1 MPDSVDL
8 VDSPPDSV
16 ETPIVV
22 TSEPDT
28 DWFEPVQRRIN
39 PVNVL
44 LLLSLFYGALGRISA
59 ARHLTPHIDEPAS
72 VLAAKMVAEKGLPIF
87 PSGVPYFQGA
97 VLSYLLAPFTWFGY
111 GGIEHLQSQRVVM
124 IGIGVLVIFF
134 TWKLA
139 VQVSDSP
146 WIGAI
151 AAMLV
156 ASDPISV
163 KWSGLVRM
171 YAPLELFAVLLLWMM
186 AKIVMDGP
194 TKRRLALAA
203 LFFWLGV
210 FTHIATALLWPAI
223 VLCALAVYGRK
234 LWHERRDVGFTLGA
248 MAAAPVLLTAL
259 NTLLKRGGATPSAG
273 GELPGVSFVGDHL
286 LTFDA
291 LTRPAFGA
299 WEELFMHSA
308 LAGTMPYIMV
318 LLSALLIG
326 ILYFGRGAEASMRRL
341 RAGAGLLLLAYW
353 LPVIVVGIFTQEPQ
367 ERYVIHVMP
376 TGFVLIALAIQQM
389 TWKIRE
395 IRSSPTA
402 PGWQRRVLI
411 GVTLFLITILV
422 INQISSAF
430 GLQRNRVL
438 DPDYVAAAQF
448 VHDRMDPG
456 DPVYASMTP
465 APYLVFGSDEGL
477 NFISGSPYSS
487 RTNRY
492 VRVNG
497 NGESVDYWIGVPSVY
512 LMNELCTMI
521 IENPNAWIITDAVR
535 LLNNSLLGGQWA
547 QMIVGMTYIRHSE
560 ESGIMILRPIPAPGR
575 DSNAV
580 RICNQ
585 AAKLAAQGIDESTW
599 YRPPLIFNP

>member
-1 MPDSVDL
+1 
-8 VDSPPDSV
+8 
-16 ETPIVV
+16 
-22 TSEPDT
+22 
-28 DWFEPVQRRIN
+28 
-39 PVNVL
+39 VL
-44 LLLSLFYGALGRISA
+44 LLLSLFYGALGRISS

-87 PSGVPYFQGA
+87 PSGVPYLQGA

-111 GGIEHLQSQRVVM
+111 GGIEHLQSQRLVM
-124 IGIGVLVIFF
+124 VAIGVLVIFF

-139 VQVSDSP
+139 VQVSGSA

-151 AAMLV
+151 AAILV

-186 AKIVMDGP
+186 AKILMDGP
-194 TKRRLALAA
+194 TRRRLALAA
-203 LFFWLGV
+203 IFFWLGV
-210 FTHIATALLWPAI
+210 FTHIATALIWPAI
-223 VLCALAVYGRK
+223 ALVALAVYGRG
-234 LWHERRDVGFTLGA
+234 LWRERRDVGFTLAA
-248 MAAAPVLLTAL
+248 MAGAPVVLTAL

-291 LTRPAFGA
+291 LTRPSFGA
-299 WEELFMHSA
+299 WEELFQHSA

-326 ILYFGRGAEASMRRL
+326 ILFFGRGAEAGSHRL
-341 RAGAGLLLLAYW
+341 RIGGGLMLLAYW

-367 ERYVIHVMP
+367 ERYVIHVVP
-376 TGFVLIALAIQQM
+376 AGFVLIALAIQQI
-389 TWKIRE
+389 IRRVRE
-395 IRSSPTA
+395 LRTSASA
-402 PGWQRRVLI
+402 PGWQRRVLL
-411 GVTLFLITILV
+411 GATLLLIAILV
-422 INQISSAF
+422 LNQISAAL

-448 VHDRMDPG
+448 VHDRMEPG
-456 DPVYASMTP
+456 DPVFASMTP
-465 APYLVFGSDEGL
+465 APYLVLGSDDGL
-477 NFISGSPYSS
+477 HFISGSPYSS

-492 VRVNG
+492 VRINDA
-497 NGESVDYWIGVPSVY
+497 GESVDYWIGVPSVY
-512 LMNELCTMI
+512 LMNDLCSMI

-535 LLNNSLLGGQWA
+535 LYSPSFLGGEWA
-547 QMIVGMTYIRHSE
+547 SMITGMTYIRHSE
-560 ESGIMILRPIPAPGR
+560 ENGIMILRPIPAPGR
-575 DSNAV
+575 NSNAV
-580 RICNQ
+580 KICDQ
-585 AAKLAAQGIDESTW
+585 AALLASRGIDERSW